1 VNFSSHHVA
10 LLITMLDVDPRATL
24 PGMKFPFDK
33 LIARL
38 IALGIPALVLVAAI
52 AWTGL
57 AGGAAIVAA
66 LALLGGP
73 LGMMG
78 GVLVLGLLVL
88 ISHAIADYG
97 FETVFLRVLRG
108 LRAKGYTKAQ
118 ILKTIEGYPISL
130 ELKLKLAA
138 YIEKFWDDGPESAAS
153 AAPVRPPKTPRDATD
168 AKPFPPAT
176 PTI

>member
-1 VNFSSHHVA
+1 
-10 LLITMLDVDPRATL
+10 
-24 PGMKFPFDK
+24 MKFPFDK

-108 LRAKGYTKAQ
+108 LRAKGYTKAH

-130 ELKLKLAA
+130 ELKLKLAT
-138 YIEKFWDDGPESAAS
+138 YIEKFWDDGHESAPS

>member
-1 VNFSSHHVA
+1 
-10 LLITMLDVDPRATL
+10 
-24 PGMKFPFDK
+24 MKFPFDK

-38 IALGIPALVLVAAI
+38 VALGIPALVLIAAI
-52 AWTGL
+52 ASTGL

-66 LALLGGP
+66 LAMLGGP
-73 LGMMG
+73 FGMMG

-118 ILKTIEGYPISL
+118 ILKTIEAYPISL

-138 YIEKFWDDGPESAAS
+138 YIEKFWDDGPEAAGSAAT
-153 AAPVRPPKTPRDATD
+153 VRPPNTPRDASD

-176 PTI
+176 PNA